1 MAFEESLDRLKERH
15 EALTQSVEILFDSM
29 DRYDRRLEQIARTE
43 LQNQEA
49 QATNEA
55 LMVQVMQSVAR
66 LTRISGLEAQ

>member
-29 DRYDRRLEQIARTE
+29 DRYHRRLEQIARTE